1 MSAPHGD
8 NNVMR
13 VPWQRTA
20 STEPRDGLTPTELLV
35 VVLVLIV
42 ALAIAVPVLLNR

>member
-1 MSAPHGD
+1 MTITRPCECPGSG
-8 NNVMR
+8 
-13 VPWQRTA
+13 
-20 STEPRDGLTPTELLV
+20 PRPPSRADGLTPTELLV